1 MPHVLASRVWI
12 RRGGTVP
19 SKWSCKMGQCVS
31 AFRASLLERA
41 AETSAGWWP
50 IPPCLRTPSQQRH
63 LPAARS
69 HMRSS
74 TISRCCLTSP
84 PAQVRRIPVLP
95 PRHPA
100 CLGLPARGQDSTD
113 PVSCPAPA
121 LHCCFAAPACCWHQG
136 SCLCTVSRSHRP
148 PRLWLSCSRSGALCV
163 GWPIKAAPLCRRCC
177 HCCLVPQPVP
187 FSPL

>member
-1 MPHVLASRVWI
+1 M
-12 RRGGTVP
+12 P

-100 CLGLPARGQDSTD
+100 CLGLPARGQAAAD
-113 PVSCPAPA
+113 PVRAFCSFFLFGLSIKYASGLCSRVAPLPVSRDRAVGCCCGPLLTICLVCSRFGAHTHCGVLPLTCWPAPA
-121 LHCCFAAPACCWHQG
+121 LLPAVCRYVNDGLAAVA
-136 SCLCTVSRSHRP
+136 
-148 PRLWLSCSRSGALCV
+148 
-163 GWPIKAAPLCRRCC
+163 KAVKA
-177 HCCLVPQPVP
+177 
-187 FSPL
+187 